1 MSFQV
6 ANNPIDRV
14 KEKELWQLL
23 YDNHKKDDLID
34 MGDEFG
40 IKTVTSWNKKNLA
53 RSIEKYLTADPTHLT
68 FRMPLKEIQD
78 LQKLLR
84 AGGVLLECDFGDT
97 DMLRF
102 PNLYFRHVVE
112 LITNDGKEYWV
123 IPDNLRKALLSITN
137 RLDDELILRQWDIRE
152 KIICGLI
159 SLYGIMPLEDFVN
172 IYNDINGEED
182 TLKPIN
188 LIHFIEQRDRA
199 FVELNLFAY
208 EEKEYVVSSRMER
221 VEEILSEILR
231 RPKLPYHSF
240 TREEVLE
247 MGTLYYSFTS
257 LSSKNLFNYLTTIFN
272 VSAPFTSLLIREI
285 GEMAQNNVS
294 VLELMKNVFET
305 LNQISDNKDNNP
317 TRFLSVLKRYVNNL
331 PRWTLKGNTLNDVI
345 DRNAYRQTYPQMET
359 EEDMD
364 EISYLSFAK
373 PYINFLKIENNDP
386 CFCGS
391 GKIYKDCC
399 GDN

>member
-6 ANNPIDRV
+6 ANNLIDHV
-14 KEKELWQLL
+14 KKKELWQLL

-40 IKTVTSWNKKNLA
+40 IKTLTSWNKKNLA
-53 RSIEKYLTADPTHLT
+53 QSIEKYLTADPSHLT

-84 AGGVLLECDFGDT
+84 AGGVLPECDFGDT
-97 DMLRF
+97 DILRF

-112 LITNDGKEYWV
+112 FITNDDKEYWV
-123 IPDNLRKALLSITN
+123 VPDNLRKALLSITN
-137 RLDDELILRQWDIRE
+137 RLDDELILRQWDRRE
-152 KIICGLI
+152 KIICGLT

-172 IYNDINGEED
+172 LYNDINGEED

-199 FVELNLFAY
+199 FVELNLFDY
-208 EEKEYVVSSRMER
+208 GEKEYVVSSRMER
-221 VEEILSEILR
+221 VENILSEILR
-231 RPKLPYHSF
+231 RPKLSYHSF

-257 LSSKNLFNYLTTIFN
+257 PSSKNLFNYLTTVFN
-272 VSAPFTSLLIREI
+272 VSAPVTSLLIREI

-294 VLELMKNVFET
+294 APELIKKIFEA
-305 LNQISDNKDNNP
+305 LNQISDHKDDNP
-317 TRFLSVLKRYVNNL
+317 NRFLSILKNYLNNL
-331 PRWTLKGNTLNDVI
+331 PRWALKGNTLNEVME
-345 DRNAYRQTYPQMET
+345 RNAYGQIYPQMET

-364 EISYLSFAK
+364 EISYFSFVK
-373 PYINFLKIENNDP
+373 PYSNFLKIENNDP

-391 GKIYKDCC
+391 GKMYKDCC

>member
-1 MSFQV
+1 
-6 ANNPIDRV
+6 V

-23 YDNHKKDDLID
+23 CDNHKKDDLID

-53 RSIEKYLTADPTHLT
+53 QSIEKYLTADPSHLT

-84 AGGVLLECDFGDT
+84 AGGVLPECDFGDT
-97 DMLRF
+97 DILRF

-123 IPDNLRKALLSITN
+123 VPDNLRKALLSITD

-172 IYNDINGEED
+172 IYNDLNEEEYIL
-182 TLKPIN
+182 TPIN
-188 LIHFIEQRDRA
+188 FIHFIEQRDRA

-208 EEKEYVVSSRMER
+208 EEKEYVVSSHMER
-221 VEEILSEILR
+221 VEEILSEVLR
-231 RPKLPYHSF
+231 RPELPYHSF

-257 LSSKNLFNYLTTIFN
+257 LSSKNLFNYLTTVFN
-272 VSAPFTSLLIREI
+272 VSVPFTSLVIREI

-294 VLELMKNVFET
+294 ASELMKKVFET
-305 LNQISDNKDNNP
+305 LNQMSSKKDTNP
-317 TRFLSVLKRYVNNL
+317 NRFLSVLKRYVNNL
-331 PRWTLKGNTLNDVI
+331 PRWTLKGNTLNEVI
-345 DRNAYRQTYPQMET
+345 DRNAYGQIYPQMET
-359 EEDMD
+359 EEGID

-373 PYINFLKIENNDP
+373 PGINFFKIENNDL

-391 GKIYKDCC
+391 GKRYKDCC